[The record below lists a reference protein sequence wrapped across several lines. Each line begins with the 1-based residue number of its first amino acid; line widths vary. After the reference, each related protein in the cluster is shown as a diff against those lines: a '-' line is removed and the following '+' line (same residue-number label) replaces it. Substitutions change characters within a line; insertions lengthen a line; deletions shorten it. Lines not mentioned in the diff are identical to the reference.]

1 MSLTSVNYYIY
12 PNRPITLNNSRWIKS
27 IQLQKIHQLSSAV
40 ENLFPIDALLRSKQV
55 IYNPN
60 SRVQSG
66 RDSDVETACD
76 SKIAPTDGQTDSATD
91 GSTHLLIDYVNF
103 ASLKSMQLIDR

>member
-1 MSLTSVNYYIY
+1 M
-12 PNRPITLNNSRWIKS
+12 
-27 IQLQKIHQLSSAV
+27 
-40 ENLFPIDALLRSKQV
+40 DALPLSKQV
-55 IYNPN
+55 NYNPK
-60 SRVQSG
+60 SRGQLG
-66 RDSDVETACD
+66 RDSDVETAGD